1 MSESLNVQVRE
12 QTGSLRVKRMRQAGN
27 IPAMLYGH
35 GEDNVMLSVSAKEL
49 GQVINHG
56 SFVVELKGGANESA
70 LIKEVQWDA
79 FGINV
84 VHVDFTRVDPN
95 EKVEVTLPLV
105 LKGDPIGTHRG
116 GEINFHQHEIAI
128 LCPAISLPDK
138 IEVKISKLDV
148 GQAISA
154 SDILLPEGAELA
166 EAGTT
171 PIVSCAEKVA
181 EVEEEDEVVAAP
193 AAEPA
198 E

>member
-1 MSESLNVQVRE
+1 MSESLNVQIRE

-35 GEDNVMLSVSAKEL
+35 GEENVMLSVSSKEL

-56 SFVVELKGGANESA
+56 SFIVELKGGANESA

-79 FGINV
+79 FGIHV
-84 VHVDFTRVDPN
+84 VHVDFTRVNPN

-105 LKGDPIGTHRG
+105 LKGEAIGLRHA
-116 GEINFHQHEIAI
+116 GEINFHQNEISI
-128 LCPAISLPDK
+128 LCPAFAVPDK
-138 IEVKISKLDV
+138 IEIRISNLDV

-154 SDILLPEGAELA
+154 ADIVLPEGAELT
-166 EAGTT
+166 EASTT
-171 PIVSCAEKVA
+171 PIVSCNEKSSQ
-181 EVEEEDEVVAAP
+181 EDGDEEGSAP

>member
-1 MSESLNVQVRE
+1 MSESLNVQIRE

-35 GEDNVMLSVSAKEL
+35 GEENVMLSVSSKEL

-56 SFVVELKGGANESA
+56 SYIVELKGGANESA

-95 EKVEVTLPLV
+95 EKVELTLPLV
-105 LKGDPIGTHRG
+105 LKGDPIGTHHG
-116 GEINFHQHEIAI
+116 GEINFHQHEISI
-128 LCPAISLPDK
+128 LCPAMSVPDK
-138 IEVKISKLDV
+138 IEVRISKLDV

-154 SDILLPEGAELA
+154 ADIVLPEGAELA
-166 EAGTT
+166 EASTT
-171 PIVSCAEKVA
+171 PIVSCNEKSQEE
-181 EVEEEDEVVAAP
+181 EVEEEVAAP